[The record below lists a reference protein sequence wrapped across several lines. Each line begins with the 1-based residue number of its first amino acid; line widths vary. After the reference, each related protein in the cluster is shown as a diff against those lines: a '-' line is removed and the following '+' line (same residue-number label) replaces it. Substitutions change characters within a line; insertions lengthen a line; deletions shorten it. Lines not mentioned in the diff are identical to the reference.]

1 MAEVKVEIKV
11 GLRVDLGKGGVQEC
25 WNKST
30 QAEVGRGQVGCG
42 VENTHLC
49 GTSEADRDG
58 PWLLN

>member
-11 GLRVDLGKGGVQEC
+11 GLRVDLGKGGVQE
-25 WNKST
+25 ST